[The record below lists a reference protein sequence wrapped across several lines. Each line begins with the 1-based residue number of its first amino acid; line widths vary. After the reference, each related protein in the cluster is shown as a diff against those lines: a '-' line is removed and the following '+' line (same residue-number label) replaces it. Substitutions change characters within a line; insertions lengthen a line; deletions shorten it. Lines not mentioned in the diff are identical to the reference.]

1 MERLDKHPAAVF
13 LVIAGGATALLL
25 ALRPDLLGPLMATPS
40 ALLRNGLILGGLA
53 TGLLAA
59 SYIPARIE
67 NMRRALDQARAS
79 RKIRPIQFVD
89 DGAAVEKKDLLAT
102 ALATLDGMVG
112 LAPVKLEVKGVIAR
126 MQVEQQRRAQN
137 LPVAAMSQHMVFTGP
152 PGVGKTE
159 VARVL
164 GNVFKALKVLRK
176 GHLVEVDRAGLVA
189 GYAGQTAIK
198 TLERCKEALDGIL
211 FIDEAYALAP
221 GGGGGSDFGKE
232 AIDTLLKFMEDN
244 RDRIIVIVAGY
255 TNDMRRFIDTNPGLA
270 SRFTKTIEFPPYSP
284 PELAEILKR
293 MAGSQGFVLPDGFQ
307 KELIP
312 YVGARSK
319 AEDWANAREMR
330 TVLEKA
336 RQAQAMRLAA
346 NPGGD
351 INRLELSDI
360 AAALGRQAAGAVD
373 MDEARKVIARLDA
386 MIGLAPVKQQ
396 VKTVV
401 ARVLVDAKRRAEG
414 IEVGA
419 VSQHMVFTGPP
430 GVGKTEVARIMGDI
444 FKALGV
450 LRKGHVVEVDRAGLV
465 AGYVGQT
472 ATRTLERCK
481 EALDGILFID
491 EAYTLAAGGGGGSDF
506 GKEAIDT
513 LLKFMEDNRDRIIV
527 IVAGYTDDM
536 ARFIDTNP
544 GLAGRFTKTIEFPAY
559 DPYDL
564 VEILRLMASRQ
575 SFRLPPRFETL
586 LIPWIEQRARARDW
600 SNAREMRTLL
610 ERLREA
616 QAIRLSSDPLG
627 DHGQF
632 ELVDVERALQG
643 RGGGTVYPATA
654 S

>member
-1 MERLDKHPAAVF
+1 MERLDKHPVALF
-13 LVIAGGATALLL
+13 AGIVLGATGLLV
-25 ALRPDLLGPLMATPS
+25 ALRPDVLGSLAATPA
-40 ALLRNGLILGGLA
+40 ALLRNGLILGGLVV
-53 TGLLAA
+53 GLLAA

-67 NMRRALDQARAS
+67 ATRRALDRARAS
-79 RKIRPIQFVD
+79 RRIRPIRFVD
-89 DGAAVEKKDLLAT
+89 DGAAAEKNDLLAT

-112 LAPVKLEVKGVIAR
+112 LDPVKLEVKGVIAR

-164 GNVFKALKVLRK
+164 GSVFKALKVLRK

-198 TLERCKEALDGIL
+198 TLERCREALDGIL

-221 GGGGGSDFGKE
+221 GGGGGGEFGKE

-255 TNDMRRFIDTNPGLA
+255 TNDMRRFIDANPGLA
-270 SRFTKTIEFPPYSP
+270 SRFTKTVEFPPYSP

-293 MAGSQGFVLPDGFQ
+293 MAAGQGFVMPEGFE
-307 KELIP
+307 KDLAA

-336 RQAQAMRLAA
+336 RQAQALRLAA
-346 NPGGD
+346 SPGGD
-351 INRLELSDI
+351 INRLEPADI
-360 AAALGRQAAGAVD
+360 AAALGRQAGGAVD
-373 MDEARKVIARLDA
+373 MDAARKVMARLDA
-386 MIGLAPVKQQ
+386 MIGLAPVKEQ
-396 VKTVV
+396 VKTVA
-401 ARVLVDAKRRAEG
+401 ARVLVDARRRAEG

-444 FKALGV
+444 FRTLGV

-472 ATRTLERCK
+472 AAKTLERCR

-491 EAYTLAAGGGGGSDF
+491 EAYTLAEGGGGGSDF

-527 IVAGYTDDM
+527 IVAGYTGDM

-544 GLAGRFTKTIEFPAY
+544 GLAGRFTKTVEFPAY

-586 LIPWIEQRARARDW
+586 LIPWVEQRAQRHDW
-600 SNAREMRTLL
+600 ANAREMRTLL

-616 QAIRLSSDPLG
+616 QAMRLASDPLG
-627 DHGQF
+627 DYGQF
-632 ELVDVERALQG
+632 ELVDVERAL
-643 RGGGTVYPATA
+643 RPAGDA
-654 S
+654 ARPAAGA

>member
-1 MERLDKHPAAVF
+1 MERLDKHPVALFAVIV
-13 LVIAGGATALLL
+13 LGATGLLV
-25 ALRPDLLGPLMATPS
+25 ALRPDVLGSLAATPA
-40 ALLRNGLILGGLA
+40 ALLRNGLILGGLVV
-53 TGLLAA
+53 GLLAA

-67 NMRRALDQARAS
+67 ATRRALDRARAS
-79 RKIRPIQFVD
+79 RRIRPIRFVD
-89 DGAAVEKKDLLAT
+89 DGAAAEKKDLLAT

-112 LAPVKLEVKGVIAR
+112 LDPVKLEVKGVIAR

-164 GNVFKALKVLRK
+164 GSVFKALKVLRK

-198 TLERCKEALDGIL
+198 TLERCREALDGIL

-221 GGGGGSDFGKE
+221 GGGGGGEFGKE

-255 TNDMRRFIDTNPGLA
+255 TNDMRRFIDANPGLA
-270 SRFTKTIEFPPYSP
+270 SRFTKTVEFPPYSP

-293 MAGSQGFVLPDGFQ
+293 MAAGQGFVMPEGFE
-307 KELIP
+307 KDLAA

-336 RQAQAMRLAA
+336 RQAQALRLAA
-346 NPGGD
+346 SPGGD
-351 INRLELSDI
+351 INRLEPADI
-360 AAALGRQAAGAVD
+360 AAALGRQAGGAVD
-373 MDEARKVIARLDA
+373 MDAARKVMARLDA
-386 MIGLAPVKQQ
+386 MIGLAPVKEQ
-396 VKTVV
+396 VKTVA
-401 ARVLVDAKRRAEG
+401 ARVLVDARRRAEG

-444 FKALGV
+444 FRTLGV

-472 ATRTLERCK
+472 AAKTLERCR

-491 EAYTLAAGGGGGSDF
+491 EAYTLAGGGGGGSDF

-527 IVAGYTDDM
+527 IVAGYTGDM

-544 GLAGRFTKTIEFPAY
+544 GLAGRFTKTVEFPAY

-586 LIPWIEQRARARDW
+586 LIPWVEQRAQRHDW
-600 SNAREMRTLL
+600 ANAREMRTLL

-616 QAIRLSSDPLG
+616 QAMRLASDPLG
-627 DHGQF
+627 DYGQF
-632 ELVDVERALQG
+632 ELVDVERAL
-643 RGGGTVYPATA
+643 RPAGDA
-654 S
+654 ARPAAGA

>member
-1 MERLDKHPAAVF
+1 MERLDKHPVALFAVIV
-13 LVIAGGATALLL
+13 LGATGLLV
-25 ALRPDLLGPLMATPS
+25 ALRPDLLGPLAATPA
-40 ALLRNGLILGGLA
+40 ALLRNGLILGGLVG
-53 TGLLAA
+53 GLLAA

-67 NMRRALDQARAS
+67 ATRRALDQARAS
-79 RKIRPIQFVD
+79 RRIRPIRFVD
-89 DGAAVEKKDLLAT
+89 DGAGAEKKDLLAT

-112 LAPVKLEVKGVIAR
+112 LDPVKLEVKGVIAR

-159 VARVL
+159 VARIL

-176 GHLVEVDRAGLVA
+176 GHVVEVDRAGLVA

-198 TLERCKEALDGIL
+198 TLERCREALDGIL
-211 FIDEAYALAP
+211 FIDEAYTLAA
-221 GGGGGSDFGKE
+221 GGGGGDFGKE

-270 SRFTKTIEFPPYSP
+270 SRFTKTVEFPPYSP

-293 MAGSQGFVLPDGFQ
+293 MAAGQGFVMAEGFE
-307 KELIP
+307 KDLAA

-336 RQAQAMRLAA
+336 RQAQALRLAA
-346 NPGGD
+346 SPGGD
-351 INRLELSDI
+351 INRLEPADI
-360 AAALGRQAAGAVD
+360 AAALGRQAGGAVD
-373 MDEARKVIARLDA
+373 MDAARKVMARLDA
-386 MIGLAPVKQQ
+386 MIGLAPVKEQ
-396 VKTVV
+396 VKTVA
-401 ARVLVDAKRRAEG
+401 ARVLVDARRRAEG

-444 FKALGV
+444 FRALGV

-472 ATRTLERCK
+472 AAKTLERCR

-491 EAYTLAAGGGGGSDF
+491 EAYTLAEGGGGGSDF

-527 IVAGYTDDM
+527 IVAGYTGDM

-544 GLAGRFTKTIEFPAY
+544 GLAGRFTKTVEFPAY

-586 LIPWIEQRARARDW
+586 LIPWVEQRAQRHDW
-600 SNAREMRTLL
+600 ANARAMRTLL

-616 QAIRLSSDPLG
+616 QAMRLASDPLG
-627 DHGQF
+627 DYGQF
-632 ELVDVERALQG
+632 ELVDFERAL
-643 RGGGTVYPATA
+643 GGGAPRPAA
-654 S
+654 LS

>member
-13 LVIAGGATALLL
+13 LTIVLVAVGLLI
-25 ALRPDLLGPLMATPS
+25 ALRPEVLDPLTATPA
-40 ALLRNGLILGGLA
+40 ALLHNGLILGGLVG
-53 TGLLAA
+53 GLLAG

-67 NMRRALDQARAS
+67 DTRRTQERARAS
-79 RKIRPIQFVD
+79 RKIRPIRFAD
-89 DGAAVEKKDLLAT
+89 DGAAAQKKDLLAT
-102 ALATLDGMVG
+102 ALANLEGMVD
-112 LAPVKLEVKGVIAR
+112 LDPVKLEVKGVIAR

-152 PGVGKTE
+152 PGAGKTE
-159 VARVL
+159 VARIL
-164 GNVFKALKVLRK
+164 GSVFKALKVLRK

-221 GGGGGSDFGKE
+221 GGGSGSDFGKE

-270 SRFTKTIEFPPYSP
+270 SRFTKTIAFPPYSP

-293 MAGSQGFVLPDGFQ
+293 MAAAQGFVLPEGF
-307 KELIP
+307 ERDLLP
-312 YVGARSK
+312 YVSARSR

-336 RQAQAMRLAA
+336 RQAQAMRIAA

-351 INRLELSDI
+351 INRLEASDI
-360 AAALGRQAAGAVD
+360 ATAVGRQAAGAVD
-373 MDEARKVIARLDA
+373 IDGARKVIARLEA
-386 MIGLAPVKQQ
+386 MIGLAPVKEQ
-396 VKTVV
+396 VKAVV

-472 ATRTLERCK
+472 ATKTLETCR
-481 EALDGILFID
+481 EAVDGILFID
-491 EAYTLAAGGGGGSDF
+491 EAYTLAADGGGGSDF

-513 LLKFMEDNRDRIIV
+513 LLKFMEDNRDRIVV
-527 IVAGYTDDM
+527 IVAGYTQDM

-544 GLAGRFTKTIEFPAY
+544 GLAGRFTKTVAFPAY

-564 VEILRLMASRQ
+564 VEILRLMAGRQ
-575 SFRLPPRFETL
+575 AFRLPPRFETL
-586 LIPWIEQRARARDW
+586 LIPWIEQRAQRHDW

-616 QAIRLSSDPLG
+616 QAIRLSGDPLG

-632 ELVDVERALQG
+632 ELVDFERAL
-643 RGGGTVYPATA
+643 RAAAPAA
-654 S
+654 

>member
-1 MERLDKHPAAVF
+1 MERLDKHPAALF
-13 LVIAGGATALLL
+13 LAIVLGATALVV
-25 ALRPDLLGPLMATPS
+25 ALRPDVLAPLAATPS
-40 ALLRNGLILGGLA
+40 ALLRNVLILGGIVG
-53 TGLLAA
+53 GLLAA
-59 SYIPARIE
+59 TYIPARIAG
-67 NMRRALDQARAS
+67 MRRAMDQERAN
-79 RKIRPIQFVD
+79 RKIRPIQFED

-112 LAPVKLEVKGVIAR
+112 LAPVKAEVKGVIAR

-164 GNVFKALKVLRK
+164 GSVFKALKVLRK

-221 GGGGGSDFGKE
+221 GGSGGSDFGKE

-284 PELAEILKR
+284 PELAEILQR
-293 MAGSQGFVLPDGFQ
+293 MAANQGFVLPEGFQ

-312 YVGARSK
+312 YVSARSR

-336 RQAQAMRLAA
+336 RQAQAMRLSAH
-346 NPGGD
+346 PGGD
-351 INRLELSDI
+351 INRFEPSDI
-360 AAALGRQAAGAVD
+360 AAALGSQGAGAID
-373 MDEARKVIARLDA
+373 MEEARRVIARLEA

-472 ATRTLERCK
+472 AARTLERCK

-491 EAYTLAAGGGGGSDF
+491 EAYTLAAGGGGGGSDF

-527 IVAGYTDDM
+527 IVAGYTEDM
-536 ARFIDTNP
+536 SRFIDTNP
-544 GLAGRFTKTIEFPAY
+544 GLAGRFTKTIEFPTY

-564 VEILRLMASRQ
+564 LEILRLMATRQ
-575 SFRLPPRFETL
+575 SFRLPARFETL
-586 LIPWIEQRARARDW
+586 LLPWIERRAQGRDW
-600 SNAREMRTLL
+600 ANAREMRTLL

-616 QAIRLSSDPLG
+616 QALRLSADPLG

-632 ELVDVERALQG
+632 ELVDVERAI
-643 RGGGTVYPATA
+643 GGAAPSATA